1 MYHTRASQLR
11 KPPFI
16 EEVLL
21 SFSLGSGD
29 LFLFL
34 GEKVAE
40 GRMRGYFDVIISD
53 TVVSSHPTPLP
64 EGEGTVLLA
73 LLNDD
78 LRLIRTIDHGIFR

>member
-21 SFSLGSGD
+21 SFSLGRR
-29 LFLFL
+29 
-34 GEKVAE
+34 AE

-53 TVVSSHPTPLP
+53 TVVSSHPTPLS
-64 EGEGTVLLA
+64 EGEWTVLLA